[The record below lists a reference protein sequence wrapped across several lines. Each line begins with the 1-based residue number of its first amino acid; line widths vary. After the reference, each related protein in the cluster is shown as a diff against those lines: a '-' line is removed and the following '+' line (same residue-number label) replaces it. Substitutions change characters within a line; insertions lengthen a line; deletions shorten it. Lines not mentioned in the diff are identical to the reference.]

1 MGACMFGVTL
11 CYVVIL
17 LLFGGYHY
25 WREGVVL

>member
-1 MGACMFGVTL
+1 MFGVTL